1 MPKIDYGNCYSKV
14 KGNLSPPSN
23 DSIII
28 ALVERSNGQKKSSV
42 SYTFYHPETGKK
54 IDADSI
60 CKDEEVYLN
69 IKIILTFNAKVVF
82 YKFLFLFILSR
93 INIHSLR

>member
-1 MPKIDYGNCYSKV
+1 MPKIDFDNCYSEV
-14 KGNLSPPSN
+14 KGNLSIPSN
-23 DSIII
+23 DSIFIV
-28 ALVERSNGQKKSSV
+28 LVERSNGQKKSSV
-42 SYTFYHPETGKK
+42 SYIFYHPETGKK

-69 IKIILTFNAKVVF
+69 IKIILTFNVKVVF

-93 INIHSLR
+93 NNIHSLR